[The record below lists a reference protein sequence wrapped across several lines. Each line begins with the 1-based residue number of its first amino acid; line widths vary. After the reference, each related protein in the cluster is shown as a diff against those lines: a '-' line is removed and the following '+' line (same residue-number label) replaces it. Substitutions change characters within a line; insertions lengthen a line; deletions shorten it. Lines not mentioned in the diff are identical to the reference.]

1 MAQRVITEV
10 ISLASTNLASKAA
23 YAVSLEMKPEGD
35 TAKAIQDGWVIKQV
49 ATCIESGYH
58 CSTFILEKPD

>member
-1 MAQRVITEV
+1 MAQRVITEA

-35 TAKAIQDGWVIKQV
+35 TAKAINDEWVIK
-49 ATCIESGYH
+49 
-58 CSTFILEKPD
+58 